1 MEKEISREPWGKKQW
16 RKTTNQPHEKNIHE
30 SPRKLVQ
37 QKQ

>member
-1 MEKEISREPWGKKQW
+1 MNHGKKNQQW

-30 SPRKLVQ
+30 SLGKLVQ